1 MSIRVQHLKQILS
14 ILPKL
19 SFKNIKEISKDTET
33 QNKEPPINILCT
45 HSQVLLKNSLCS
57 PLI

>member
-19 SFKNIKEISKDTET
+19 SFKNIQEISKDTET

-45 HSQVLLKNSLCS
+45 HSQVL
-57 PLI
+57 I